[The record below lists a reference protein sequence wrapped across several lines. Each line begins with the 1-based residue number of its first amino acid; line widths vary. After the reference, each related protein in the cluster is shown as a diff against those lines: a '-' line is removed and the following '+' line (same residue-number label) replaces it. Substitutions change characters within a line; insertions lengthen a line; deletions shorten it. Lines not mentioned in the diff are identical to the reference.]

1 MSVRDEFNDK
11 NIRVRNDNLLLLK
24 AYRGLKLFILTCL
37 IRGLNLKIIFIID

>member
-1 MSVRDEFNDK
+1 MGLPTQDLKEP
-11 NIRVRNDNLLLLK
+11 LK